1 MMIISRLRNVL
12 APLALAAVV
21 APAASAAQLVTTP
34 SLATYGQPVSV
45 ELRDTTAPAY
55 LPATRFTRVGSTIV
69 IDYEYAPNAFTAGR
83 PDFGTPNVALGELV
97 PGNYVI
103 EARLFS
109 MDNPTAPPKVVTQ
122 SLAVAPPENWGI
134 YLIPKAPEAF
144 EPTDVMIRSAAYF
157 EPGSMQVTTNGNVVR
172 VSFDYRGDAPVG
184 GPIPTGT
191 TSFAAA
197 RLPALA
203 PGHYTVEG
211 WGRDKSTGAAA
222 ERYFSQAFTV
232 SSAVNVVEY
241 YSEALDHYFMTAAP
255 DEAALLDGGGMGG
268 WKRTGHE
275 FKAWL
280 RMGDAPPNAKPVC
293 RFYASGPNSHFYTAD
308 PGECE
313 QIKAV
318 EAYQRADAQA
328 RGQPFLGWAF
338 ENIAFYALTPEN
350 GQCAPGTTPVYRAYN
365 DRAPQNDTNH
375 RFMSD
380 ARQRVAMLMTW
391 LDEGVAFCSPP

>member
-1 MMIISRLRNVL
+1 MIIPRARYLL
-12 APLALAAVV
+12 APLALAAAIVPG
-21 APAASAAQLVTTP
+21 ANAAQLVATP

-55 LPATRFTRVGSTIV
+55 LPATRFIRVGSTIV
-69 IDYEYAPNAFTAGR
+69 IDYEYAPNAFTAAR

-97 PGNYVI
+97 PGNYTI
-103 EARLFS
+103 EARLFM
-109 MDNPTAPPKVVTQ
+109 MDDPMAAPKVVMQ
-122 SLAVAPPENWGI
+122 SLAVAPPERWGI

-157 EPGSMQVTTNGNVVR
+157 EPGSMQVTANGNVIR

-184 GPIPTGT
+184 GPIPPGT

-197 RLPALA
+197 RLPELA

-232 SSAVNVVEY
+232 ASAVNVVEY
-241 YSEALDHYFMTAAP
+241 YAEALDHYFITAAP

-268 WKRTGHE
+268 WKRTGHK

-293 RFYASGPNSHFYTAD
+293 RFYARGPNSHFYTGVAED
-308 PGECE
+308 CDYL
-313 QIKAV
+313 KAL
-318 EAYQRADAQA
+318 EARQRADARA
-328 RGQPFLGWAF
+328 RGEPFLGWAF
-338 ENIAFYALTPEN
+338 ENIAFYALVPEN

-365 DRAPQNDTNH
+365 DRAAKNDTNH
-375 RFMSD
+375 RFTAD
-380 ARQRVAMLMTW
+380 PRQRLAMALTW